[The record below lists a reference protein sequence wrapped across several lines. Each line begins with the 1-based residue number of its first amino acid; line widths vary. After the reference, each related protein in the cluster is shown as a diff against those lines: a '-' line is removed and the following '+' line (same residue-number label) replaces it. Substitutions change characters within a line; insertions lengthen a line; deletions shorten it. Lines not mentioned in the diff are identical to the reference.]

1 MAVQRADDTL
11 YDFDQAML
19 REALRAVGPEL
30 KRSIVQALRSA
41 LAR

>member
-19 REALRAVGPEL
+19 REAPRAVGPEL
-30 KRSIVQALRSA
+30 KRSIV
-41 LAR
+41 